1 MLSLRALAVLCA
13 AALLAACVT
22 TPREPEPPVLS
33 LDAQGI
39 RPTVSQLRI
48 DFGRAQ
54 AGVIDTVSRLLD
66 EGPNAITT
74 TPECGAGPVTA
85 ASWEDGLT
93 LNFQNGQFT
102 GWVNSDPDLAVAGG
116 FRAGMPRLAM
126 PQVSFQVTTLGT
138 EFSRS
143 DVFGILTEDDEAIRL
158 LWAGTTCFFR

>member
-1 MLSLRALAVLCA
+1 MTLAAVL
-13 AALLAACVT
+13 ALSACVT
-22 TPREPEPPVLS
+22 TPREPEPPVLT

-39 RPTVSQLRI
+39 SPTVSQLRI

-74 TPECGAGPVTA
+74 TAECGAGPVTA
-85 ASWEDGLT
+85 AAWDDGLT
-93 LNFQNGQFT
+93 LNFQNGQFV
-102 GWVNSDPDLAVAGG
+102 GWVNADPELAVAGG
-116 FRAGMPRLAM
+116 FRAGQPRLEM
-126 PQVSFQVTTLGT
+126 PPVSFQVTSLGT

-143 DVFGILTEDDEAIRL
+143 DISGILTEDDARIRL

>member
-1 MLSLRALAVLCA
+1 MTLAAVL
-13 AALLAACVT
+13 ALSACVT
-22 TPREPEPPVLS
+22 TPREPEPPVLT

-39 RPTVSQLRI
+39 SPTVSQLRI

-74 TPECGAGPVTA
+74 TAECGAGPVTA
-85 ASWEDGLT
+85 AAWDDGLT
-93 LNFQNGQFT
+93 LNFQNGQFV
-102 GWVNSDPDLAVAGG
+102 GWVNADPELAVAGG
-116 FRAGMPRLAM
+116 FRAGQPRLEM
-126 PQVSFQVTTLGT
+126 PPVSFQVTTLGT

-143 DVFGILTEDDEAIRL
+143 DISGILTEDDTRIRL